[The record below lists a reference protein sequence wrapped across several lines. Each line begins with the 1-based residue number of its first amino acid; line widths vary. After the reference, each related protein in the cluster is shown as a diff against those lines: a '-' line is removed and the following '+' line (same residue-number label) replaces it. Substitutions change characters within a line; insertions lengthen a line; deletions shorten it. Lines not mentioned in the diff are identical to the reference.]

1 MTKLELANLIAKKTG
16 LSKAAAEKALNA
28 TTSAI
33 IDALAKGDKV
43 TLVGFGTFDVA
54 KRAARQGVNPKT
66 RMPIKIKASK
76 TAKFRAG
83 KLLKDKVNKKK

>member
-1 MTKLELANLIAKKTG
+1 MTKLELANLIAKKAG

-28 TTSAI
+28 TTAAI

-43 TLVGFGTFDVA
+43 TLVGFGTFEVA

-66 RMPIKIKASK
+66 RQPIKIKASK
-76 TAKFRAG
+76 SAKFRAG